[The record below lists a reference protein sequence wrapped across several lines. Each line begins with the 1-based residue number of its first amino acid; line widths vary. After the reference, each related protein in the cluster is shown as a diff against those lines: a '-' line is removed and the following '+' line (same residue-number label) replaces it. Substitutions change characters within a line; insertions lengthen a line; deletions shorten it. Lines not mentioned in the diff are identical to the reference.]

1 MNVQNCIKT
10 TLMYMIGLPS
20 SGKSTHAQRLIRD
33 HKDSIIFSS
42 DELRR
47 ELFGNIDDQD
57 HNAELFA
64 ELHRRI
70 KSALSSGEYDCV
82 VYDATNINSRRR
94 MAFLNE
100 IKDIDC
106 YKVAV
111 VMATPYEVCLRQNWC
126 RERQVPDDVIRRM
139 YMQWQ
144 TPAYFEGWDSIRIQL
159 WSEISRRNG
168 YYYWMSTLKF
178 ANYSQDNPHHSET
191 LGNHL
196 LTVGRYVEAHTED
209 HDTILAA
216 YLHDI
221 GKSFC
226 RTVDDN
232 GVAHYYCHENVGAY
246 DVLCAGYGI
255 DVSLMINIH
264 MRPLSWENS
273 PNHSK
278 VRDKCKELW
287 GDELFNKIALI
298 YEADTRKVQGE

>member
-1 MNVQNCIKT
+1 MDKPT
-10 TLMYMIGLPS
+10 FYMMVGIVG
-20 SGKSTHAQRLIRD
+20 SGKSTYAQRLTRD
-33 HKDSIIFSS
+33 CRKSIIISS
-42 DELRR
+42 DKLRQ
-47 ELFGNIDDQD
+47 EMFGDVNNQN
-57 HNAELFA
+57 HNTELFA

-144 TPAYFEGWDSIRIQL
+144 TPAYFEGWDSVRIQL
-159 WSEISRRNG
+159 WNEITRRNA
-168 YYYWMSTLKF
+168 YYHWMSTLRF
-178 ANYSQDNPHHSET
+178 ANYSQDNPYHPET

-196 LTVGRYVEAHTED
+196 LNVGRFVEAHTD
-209 HDTILAA
+209 DQDTILAA

-226 RTVDDN
+226 RTIDDN
-232 GVAHYYCHENVGAY
+232 GVAHYYNHENVGAY
-246 DVLCAGYGI
+246 DVLCAGYRL
-255 DVSLMINIH
+255 DVSLMVNLH
-264 MRPLSWENS
+264 MRPMSWN
-273 PNHSK
+273 NLANCFA
-278 VRDKCKELW
+278 VCDKYKKLW
-287 GDELFNKIALI
+287 GYRLFNNIMLI
-298 YEADTRKVQGE
+298 HTADKRRSDDE